1 MLQKITDI
9 WPHLLRRFNS
19 NQIVSDEDVCGYL
32 FGVNA
37 DVIEA
42 VVKSAIV
49 GEDPFDR
56 EKIWRDLNH
65 RQRLNMGTMSDKVL
79 MAVDL
84 ALWDLARRA
93 TRQIPQ
99 GQIDRP

>member
-1 MLQKITDI
+1 M
-9 WPHLLRRFNS
+9 
-19 NQIVSDEDVCGYL
+19 
-32 FGVNA
+32 
-37 DVIEA
+37 IEG

-56 EKIWRDLNH
+56 EKIWRDLNY

-84 ALWDLARRA
+84 ALWDLAGRA
-93 TRQIPQ
+93 T
-99 GQIDRP
+99 G